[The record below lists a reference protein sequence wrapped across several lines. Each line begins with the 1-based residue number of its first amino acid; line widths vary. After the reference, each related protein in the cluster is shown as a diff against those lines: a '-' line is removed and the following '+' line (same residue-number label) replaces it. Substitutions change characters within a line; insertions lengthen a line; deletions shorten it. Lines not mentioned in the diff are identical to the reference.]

1 MARHTLFILYTLL
14 TLLQLF
20 EVLFPMQFPFDP
32 TATSGMIQLLVF
44 LPIDEYSTLM
54 EDIPNGES
62 DSLTQQD
69 YLTHYFRKPV
79 YFNSAGTSK
88 QAKRLGK
95 VGRHIS
101 LSAGHGSKN
110 AIHL

>member
-1 MARHTLFILYTLL
+1 
-14 TLLQLF
+14 
-20 EVLFPMQFPFDP
+20 MQFPFDP

-54 EDIPNGES
+54 EDILNGES

-69 YLTHYFRKPV
+69 YLAHYFRKPV
-79 YFNSAGTSK
+79 DFNSAGTSK
-88 QAKRLGK
+88 QSKKRLGK
-95 VGRHIS
+95 VGKHIS
-101 LSAGHGSKN
+101 LSAGHGSMN